1 MGAGALEMRSVRAWA
16 PGERGPLQVEE
27 PLWAQADLPIFFPV
41 LSLRTFPEAVIEP
54 DPEWQASENQPCS
67 HLRLPPRSWPSLF
80 PLWALP
86 SFLCGLGRDHSGLG
100 GRGPSSRDCD
110 SPRPQNSSWT
120 RAQVLAWD
128 EARGS
133 LAGAIFT
140 SCLHCWSPP
149 PT

>member
-1 MGAGALEMRSVRAWA
+1 M
-16 PGERGPLQVEE
+16 EE
-27 PLWAQADLPIFFPV
+27 LLWAQADLPIFSPV

-54 DPEWQASENQPCS
+54 NLEWRASENQPCS
-67 HLRLPPRSWPSLF
+67 HLCLPPLSRPFLF

-100 GRGPSSRDCD
+100 GRGPSSKDCD

-133 LAGAIFT
+133 AGWGYFY
-140 SCLHCWSPP
+140 LLPP
-149 PT
+149 LLVPPLPPDVLLQSLTLDPCPLP